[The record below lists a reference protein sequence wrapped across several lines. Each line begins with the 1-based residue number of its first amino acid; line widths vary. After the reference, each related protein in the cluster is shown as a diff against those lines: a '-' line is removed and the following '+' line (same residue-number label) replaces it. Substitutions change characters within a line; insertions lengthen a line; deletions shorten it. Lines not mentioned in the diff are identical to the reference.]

1 MNNEELGKRAR
12 VGLAASR
19 EVEVKEILQA
29 FGTSQDSK
37 DRTKEK
43 EQQLKKLFS
52 YKNKREIY
60 KYMDTIDV
68 SMYEECIIISPS
80 PQDSL
85 EGFTA
90 ISKNKQTLEF
100 SYPRDI
106 TDEELGKAIY
116 EAFEH
121 CTSIYR

>member
-1 MNNEELGKRAR
+1 M
-12 VGLAASR
+12 AASR

-29 FGTSQDSK
+29 LGTSQDSK

-85 EGFTA
+85 EGFTE
-90 ISKNKQTLEF
+90 ISKNKQALEF

-116 EAFEH
+116 EAFGH
-121 CTSIYR
+121 CTNIYK